1 MTDPTREELE
11 ALQASYYAALSAVS
25 SGQSYTVDGLTLT
38 RADIHSIRTQLTQIR
53 RQLID
58 LDVSEAGGRQGQRV
72 PVWS

>member
-11 ALQASYYAALSAVS
+11 ALKTAYMAALSAVS
-25 SGQSYTVDGLTLT
+25 GGQSYTIDEMTLT
-38 RADIHSIRTQLTQIR
+38 RADLMSIRTTLNLIR